1 MDLLYAPTETYEEFK
16 SITIKEFRDRIL
28 STNFQNIIF
37 ANVWYSFLWI
47 LIGAITLNYIANL
60 TRDHQDSNLSRRN
73 YQYHNDNWDLHN
85 YLNDLNVRIDD
96 YESSCFDI

>member
-1 MDLLYAPTETYEEFK
+1 M
-16 SITIKEFRDRIL
+16 

-47 LIGAITLNYIANL
+47 LTGAITLNHIANL
-60 TRDHQDSNLSRRN
+60 TRDQDPNLRRN
-73 YQYHNDNWDLHN
+73 YYYNDNDLDLKN
-85 YLNDLNVRIDD
+85 YLTELNVRIDN

>member
-1 MDLLYAPTETYEEFK
+1 MDLLYAPTETYEEFQ

-47 LIGAITLNYIANL
+47 LIGAITLNHIANL
-60 TRDHQDSNLSRRN
+60 TRDQQDSNLSRSN
-73 YQYHNDNWDLHN
+73 YYYNDWNLQN

-96 YESSCFDI
+96 YESSCFEI

>member
-1 MDLLYAPTETYEEFK
+1 MDLLYAPTETYQEFK

-47 LIGAITLNYIANL
+47 LIGAITLNHIANS
-60 TRDHQDSNLSRRN
+60 TRDQQDSNISRRN
-73 YQYHNDNWDLHN
+73 YHYYNDWDLHN

>member
-47 LIGAITLNYIANL
+47 LIGAITLNHIANL
-60 TRDHQDSNLSRRN
+60 TRDQQDSNLSRSN
-73 YQYHNDNWDLHN
+73 YHYYNDLDLHN
-85 YLNDLNVRIDD
+85 YLNELNVRIDD

>member
-1 MDLLYAPTETYEEFK
+1 MDLVYAPTETYEEFK

-47 LIGAITLNYIANL
+47 LIGAITLNHIANL
-60 TRDHQDSNLSRRN
+60 SRDQDSNRRRN
-73 YQYHNDNWDLHN
+73 YYYNDNDWDLKN
-85 YLNDLNVRIDD
+85 YLNELNVRIDN
-96 YESSCFDI
+96 YETSCFDI

>member
-47 LIGAITLNYIANL
+47 LIGSITLNQIANL
-60 TRDHQDSNLSRRN
+60 TRDQDSNLRRN
-73 YQYHNDNWDLHN
+73 YYNDNDLDLKN
-85 YLNDLNVRIDD
+85 YLTELNVRIDN
-96 YESSCFDI
+96 YESSCFEI